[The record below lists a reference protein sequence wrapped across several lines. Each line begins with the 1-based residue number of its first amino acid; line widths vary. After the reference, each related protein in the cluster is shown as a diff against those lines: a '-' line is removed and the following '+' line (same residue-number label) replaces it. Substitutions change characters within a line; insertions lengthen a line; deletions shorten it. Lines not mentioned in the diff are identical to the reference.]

1 MKTTNIPARV
11 RSDLTG
17 ARFCAAFTLRKT
29 ARIVTN
35 LYDSALQPAGVRS
48 TQFAILVAV
57 ARSQPVSIGSL
68 SQLLLTDRT
77 TLTRSLGLM
86 EKEGLLNISQRS
98 TMRRRFVT
106 LTEKGGH
113 ALARSAPLWRKMQQ
127 RYLAAIGER
136 QWRRL
141 QRELERLSSVA
152 LRLEKPR
159 QRSHPRPTQ
168 NLRGS

>member
-1 MKTTNIPARV
+1 
-11 RSDLTG
+11 
-17 ARFCAAFTLRKT
+17 
-29 ARIVTN
+29 
-35 LYDSALQPAGVRS
+35 
-48 TQFAILVAV
+48 
-57 ARSQPVSIGSL
+57 
-68 SQLLLTDRT
+68 
-77 TLTRSLGLM
+77 M

-113 ALARSAPLWRKMQQ
+113 ALARSAQLWRKMQQ
-127 RYLAAIGER
+127 RYLAVIGER

-168 NLRGS
+168 NLCGS